1 MPPVT
6 SHIEARTQR
15 WEDRYIVAAG
25 LIVLSIITTAAGGD
39 HRIGRMIFV
48 FIESATLF
56 VILHASGVSPRG
68 IKIAAFLM
76 AFAIA
81 GTFVSV
87 TFDRETIGPAFV
99 GAALALAGPIVI
111 IRRTRLHVVV
121 NLDTIAAS
129 LCVYLLSGMFFAYV
143 YGLMDALDGPFFKQG
158 PNASQAVN
166 YVYYSFVTLTTL
178 GYGDYTAR
186 TNFGHMLSVAE
197 ALFGQLYLVIV
208 VAIVVSNLGR
218 ARAAAAEP
226 EAGGALDD

>member
-1 MPPVT
+1 VT

-25 LIVLSIITTAAGGD
+25 LIIASIIATALGGD
-39 HRIGRMIFV
+39 HRVGKVIFV

-56 VILHASGVSPRG
+56 VIVHASGVSPRG
-68 IKIAAFLM
+68 IRVATALM

-87 TFDRETIGPAFV
+87 GLDRESIGPAAV

-111 IRRTRLHVVV
+111 VRRTRLHVKVDQ
-121 NLDTIAAS
+121 NTIAAS
-129 LCVYLLSGMFFAYV
+129 LCIYLLAGMFFSYV
-143 YGLMDALDGPFFKQG
+143 YGLMDAIDGPFFHQG
-158 PNASQAVN
+158 ERASLAVN

-186 TNFGHMLSVAE
+186 TNFGHMLSVSE

-208 VAIVVSNLGR
+208 VAVLVGNLGR
-218 ARAAAAEP
+218 TRASAAAAEDAAAD
-226 EAGGALDD
+226 E

>member
-1 MPPVT
+1 MT

-48 FIESATLF
+48 LIESATLF

-68 IKIAAFLM
+68 IKIATFLM

-87 TFDRETIGPAFV
+87 TFDRESIGPAVV
-99 GAALALAGPIVI
+99 GASLALAGPIVI

-121 NLDTIAAS
+121 DFNTIAAS
-129 LCVYLLSGMFFAYV
+129 LCVYLLSGMFFAYL
-143 YGLMDALDGPFFKQG
+143 YGLMDAIDGPFFKQG
-158 PNASQAVN
+158 PDASQAVN
-166 YVYYSFVTLTTL
+166 FVYYSFVTLTTL
-178 GYGDYTAR
+178 GYGDYTAS
-186 TNFGHMLSVAE
+186 TNYGHMISVAE

-218 ARAAAAEP
+218 ARAGSGATESGEAA
-226 EAGGALDD
+226 DD